1 MRFGPMLPNMMNNKI
16 KLFIAAIAILAF
28 GYNGCK
34 QPTQQNNITITPEAG
49 TSYKAGDAV
58 KVNVGNAKADSIVY
72 LLDSVKFLVKKDTSG
87 ITLKTD
93 TMKLGIKLI
102 TARVYQD
109 GKPQEVSTNIILKA
123 AKAPE
128 EMSYVVEKVYPHD
141 TGSYTEGF
149 EYHDGFLYESSGG
162 YLKPPDGGPAE
173 KQSSLRKEDLE
184 TGKVVKMI
192 KIDPTVFGEGITM
205 IGNKI
210 IQLTYRE
217 HKGYVYD
224 KDSFNLLS
232 TFNYTVGKEGWGLT
246 FDGNKVYNSDG
257 TNRVWFLNKDNYN
270 PTGFIDVYDDKNEID
285 SVNELEY
292 IDGKLYANVY
302 QRDTI
307 LVIDP
312 KTGAV
317 LQRVDMKNIWPK
329 KDRPAG
335 FDNDNN
341 VLNGIAWDEKGK
353 RLLITGKDWP
363 HIYQVKFIPKK

>member
-1 MRFGPMLPNMMNNKI
+1 MLKSI
-16 KLFIAAIAILAF
+16 TFRAAAILVLVTAAIATA
-28 GYNGCK
+28 
-34 QPTQQNNITITPEAG
+34 QP
-49 TSYKAGDAV
+49 
-58 KVNVGNAKADSIVY
+58 AD
-72 LLDSVKFLVKKDTSG
+72 T
-87 ITLKTD
+87 
-93 TMKLGIKLI
+93 
-102 TARVYQD
+102 YQ
-109 GKPQEVSTNIILKA
+109 
-123 AKAPE
+123 
-128 EMSYVVEKVYPHD
+128 VVRTYPHD
-141 TGSYTEGF
+141 AQAFTQGLIYL
-149 EYHDGFLYESSGG
+149 DGHLYESTG
-162 YLKPPDGGPAE
+162 LKG
-173 KQSSLRKEDLE
+173 QSSLRMEDLE

-363 HIYQVKFIPKK
+363 HIYQVKFVPKK